1 MEAATTDRDAAI
13 AALSRRTEDVW
24 QLWQL
29 ALELAVK
36 HLPIGAA
43 YVAALADD
51 AAGDPA
57 AFVKETAPA
66 EAAPPGAPSMVTSDS
81 SC

>member
-1 MEAATTDRDAAI
+1 M
-13 AALSRRTEDVW
+13 W

-43 YVAALADD
+43 YVAAVADV

-57 AFVKETAPA
+57 AFLKDTAPA
-66 EAAPPGAPSMVTSDS
+66 EAAPPGKAS
-81 SC
+81 SLSNGCW